1 MNIKLYNAAITQ
13 LRGRAMEALALIDML
28 LTDPTMVPDH
38 SSLVEEIMKH
48 SKALAT
54 HEAAM
59 ITLQQY
65 FNPKQA
71 SPAQTLR
78 QPQPPLTPEN
88 INLSSPKEATKSDE
102 TPEEK
107 ATVGTRDISPPRR
120 PATLSE
126 EELLKRSS
134 TLRKSVARQKR
145 IAEKKKDCKGCK
157 KKVKVPPDDPPTIV
171 DAVEV
176 EEEEK
181 KDV

>member
-1 MNIKLYNAAITQ
+1 
-13 LRGRAMEALALIDML
+13 MEALALIDML

-78 QPQPPLTPEN
+78 QPQPPLTPARHF
-88 INLSSPKEATKSDE
+88 IRGGATEAII
-102 TPEEK
+102 
-107 ATVGTRDISPPRR
+107 DI
-120 PATLSE
+120 E
-126 EELLKRSS
+126 EECS
-134 TLRKSVARQKR
+134 
-145 IAEKKKDCKGCK
+145 
-157 KKVKVPPDDPPTIV
+157 
-171 DAVEV
+171 
-176 EEEEK
+176 
-181 KDV
+181 